1 MNTFW
6 LKIAGGAV
14 AVVAVLVVVG
24 SFTSDNDSSI
34 RRDEPA
40 PETQPKTVYD
50 QFEEDDKRMDAM
62 VNPQPEQTPSAQT
75 APPSEAASQAQTQV
89 QTQPAQAREPQFREL
104 PFAEQVDAERLW
116 EMVKTERKMGRLP
129 VMTYTKMIRY
139 CRDLI
144 KRFPGTRYAY
154 GAKQALAEVPD
165 RYRKQNNITD
175 EEIDLRKFYRPPTH

>member
-1 MNTFW
+1 
-6 LKIAGGAV
+6 
-14 AVVAVLVVVG
+14 
-24 SFTSDNDSSI
+24 
-34 RRDEPA
+34 
-40 PETQPKTVYD
+40 
-50 QFEEDDKRMDAM
+50 M
-62 VNPQPEQTPSAQT
+62 VNPQPGQ
-75 APPSEAASQAQTQV
+75 APPAQAATPEEQAVPAQTQV
-89 QTQPAQAREPQFREL
+89 QTPPAQPQEPQFREL
-104 PFAEQVDAERLW
+104 PFPEQVEAERIW

-175 EEIDLRKFYRPPTH
+175 EEIDLRKF

>member
-6 LKIAGGAV
+6 LKIAGAAV
-14 AVVAVLVVVG
+14 GVVVILVVVG
-24 SFTSDNDSSI
+24 SFTSDDKQSTGRADSD
-34 RRDEPA
+34 R
-40 PETQPKTVYD
+40 ETPPKTVYD
-50 QFEEDDKRMDAM
+50 QFEEDDERMDAM
-62 VNPQPEQTPSAQT
+62 VNPQPEQVPPAQAATPKE
-75 APPSEAASQAQTQV
+75 EATQAQTQV
-89 QTQPAQAREPQFREL
+89 QAPPAQPQEPQFREL
-104 PFAEQVDAERLW
+104 PFAEQVEAEKLW

-139 CRDLI
+139 CRELI

-175 EEIDLRKFYRPPTH
+175 EEIDLRRF

>member
-6 LKIAGGAV
+6 LKIAGAAV
-14 AVVAVLVVVG
+14 GVVLVLIIIG
-24 SFTSDNDSSI
+24 SFTSDNDQSAE
-34 RRDEPA
+34 RDESSSEA
-40 PETQPKTVYD
+40 PPKTVYD

-62 VNPQPEQTPSAQT
+62 VNPPSEQSPPTEAATQLEQAVPAQT
-75 APPSEAASQAQTQV
+75 LAPAQPV
-89 QTQPAQAREPQFREL
+89 QTKEPQFREL
-104 PFAEQVDAERLW
+104 PITEQIEAERLW

-139 CRDLI
+139 CRELI

-175 EEIDLRKFYRPPTH
+175 EEIDLSKF

>member
-6 LKIAGGAV
+6 LKIAGAAV
-14 AVVAVLVVVG
+14 GVVVILVIVG
-24 SFTSDNDSSI
+24 SFTSDDKQSTGRDDS
-34 RRDEPA
+34 DT
-40 PETQPKTVYD
+40 ETSPKTVYD

-62 VNPQPEQTPSAQT
+62 VNPQSEQAPSAQAT
-75 APPSEAASQAQTQV
+75 TPEEQAVPAQTPV
-89 QTQPAQAREPQFREL
+89 QTPPAQPQEPQFREL
-104 PFAEQVDAERLW
+104 PFPEQVEAERIW

-175 EEIDLRKFYRPPTH
+175 EEIDLRKF